1 MKNLSEQID
10 ISIKEE
16 LASINSK
23 INGLTLLEILKYRII
38 DSLKE
43 NISSISLDNLENSKI
58 ESKFEDENRKINIK
72 IQSFNSS
79 SADLNSTIKNDML
92 FICINQYNNISI
104 EDFETKKKFN
114 FKCIPMTG
122 IVLSKGLN
130 WTKDYKKNSIILELT
145 LEDKSD
151 NIEKISES
159 TIYNK

>member
-1 MKNLSEQID
+1 
-10 ISIKEE
+10 
-16 LASINSK
+16 
-23 INGLTLLEILKYRII
+23 LK
-38 DSLKE
+38 L
-43 NISSISLDNLENSKI
+43 
-58 ESKFEDENRKINIK
+58 
-72 IQSFNSS
+72 
-79 SADLNSTIKNDML
+79 
-92 FICINQYNNISI
+92 
-104 EDFETKKKFN
+104 KKKFN